1 MLYTFFI
8 VPVLPLWEATVL
20 EKLDL
25 VKKDYGQVRLWGSLG
40 FILLSLVVGLLLE
53 FQPASVI
60 IIVFLFLSFL
70 NFGILKIGPASVS
83 SVVGLQ
89 RLDLSWIKGGKLLIF
104 LMSCALMQASHG
116 TYYAFFTVF
125 MSESN
130 HSHLYI
136 GFLWTIGVAFEVAFM
151 IYAGKL
157 IRRFSYEFIFSLT
170 FLATALRWGL
180 SSVVSGG
187 PVFIFIQGL
196 HGLSFGLFHVCAV
209 TWIARLVPRAFQ
221 TTAQSLFSS
230 ATYGVGGIVGFL
242 MNAFLY
248 DDWGAQKLW
257 MLDCFIAL
265 AGFGLSLIFVLIKNK
280 K

>member
-1 MLYTFFI
+1 
-8 VPVLPLWEATVL
+8 
-20 EKLDL
+20 
-25 VKKDYGQVRLWGSLG
+25 
-40 FILLSLVVGLLLE
+40 
-53 FQPASVI
+53 
-60 IIVFLFLSFL
+60 
-70 NFGILKIGPASVS
+70 
-83 SVVGLQ
+83 
-89 RLDLSWIKGGKLLIF
+89 
-104 LMSCALMQASHG
+104 
-116 TYYAFFTVF
+116 
-125 MSESN
+125 
-130 HSHLYI
+130 
-136 GFLWTIGVAFEVAFM
+136 
-151 IYAGKL
+151 
-157 IRRFSYEFIFSLT
+157 
-170 FLATALRWGL
+170 
-180 SSVVSGG
+180 VVSGG